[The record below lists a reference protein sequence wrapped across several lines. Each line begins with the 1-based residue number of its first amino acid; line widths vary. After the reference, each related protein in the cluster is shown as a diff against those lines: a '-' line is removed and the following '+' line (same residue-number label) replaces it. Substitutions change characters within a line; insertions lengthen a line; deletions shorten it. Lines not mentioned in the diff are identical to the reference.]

1 MSSTPKLSAGS
12 GLRLGPCLGFFPCLS
27 CFSYCLTGFSQK
39 YFLKDHLYRMCFLS
53 QVIGQC
59 HCWPSWHLV
68 MPWGNSLNEIYIQY
82 YAYYLHKSK
91 ARCYGNSI
99 EVFTVPL
106 SFENTTTVVV
116 LNSALGIPWTDNNI
130 GQVYSWILN
139 VGVWGRE

>member
-1 MSSTPKLSAGS
+1 
-12 GLRLGPCLGFFPCLS
+12 
-27 CFSYCLTGFSQK
+27 
-39 YFLKDHLYRMCFLS
+39 
-53 QVIGQC
+53 
-59 HCWPSWHLV
+59 
-68 MPWGNSLNEIYIQY
+68 MPWGNSLNETYVQY

-139 VGVWGRE
+139 VGVRGRE